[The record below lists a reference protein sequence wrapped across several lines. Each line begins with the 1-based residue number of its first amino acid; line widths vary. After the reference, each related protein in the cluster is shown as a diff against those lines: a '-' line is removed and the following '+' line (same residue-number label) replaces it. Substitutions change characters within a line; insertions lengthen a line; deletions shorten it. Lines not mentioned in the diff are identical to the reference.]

1 MSRRGKQKQDFGR
14 PDRNRNKED
23 FKKRDKNKKN
33 QSNLK
38 REKKPNL
45 EGRFNKEDKKVSQ
58 GKQVNTETLSI
69 SKKGKSSKS
78 EADIKVKKIRKLKLD

>member
-1 MSRRGKQKQDFGR
+1 MSLLFIKYIPKHV
-14 PDRNRNKED
+14 
-23 FKKRDKNKKN
+23 KKRDKNKKN

-58 GKQVNTETLSI
+58 GKPVNTQTLSI
-69 SKKGKSSKS
+69 SKKGRSSKS
-78 EADIKVKKIRKLKLD
+78 EADIKVKKNKKTKI